1 MLFDGTFGVW
11 FPTCTTRVS
20 ALFRSA
26 THSYKHY
33 GFHSRKFSSLS
44 SLSAVSIRHTF
55 LQTLWLS
62 FSQVFLSLVQ
72 ENIVSVEGEE
82 NVTTER
88 TNDRIASSISHTGA
102 DRFPGNEPANYRMY
116 NLEIELAKV
125 SACCHLVNRPG
136 NSDCQ
141 PLGNIFHGD
150 FVHPLNKLN
159 REPASHAIE
168 YVLPRKAVCQ
178 FVDAEIANH
187 RLMDPGIGLV
197 NALRIALNLQLIE

>member
-33 GFHSRKFSSLS
+33 GFHSRKFSSLWCEKV
-44 SLSAVSIRHTF
+44 LYPLRGKK
-55 LQTLWLS
+55 TL
-62 FSQVFLSLVQ
+62 
-72 ENIVSVEGEE
+72 
-82 NVTTER
+82 TTER
-88 TNDRIASSISHTGA
+88 TNYRIASSISHTGA

-141 PLGNIFHGD
+141 PPGNIFHGG

-178 FVDAEIANH
+178 FVDAELANQ

-197 NALRIALNLQLIE
+197 NALRIALNLQLVE